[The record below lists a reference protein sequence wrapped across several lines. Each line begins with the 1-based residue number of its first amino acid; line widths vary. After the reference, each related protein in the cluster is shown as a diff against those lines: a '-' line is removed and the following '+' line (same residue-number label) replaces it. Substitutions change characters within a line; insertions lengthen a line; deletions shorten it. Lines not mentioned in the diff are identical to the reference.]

1 MFVYVLNKH
10 DKPLMPCK
18 PRKARILLKQKKAK
32 VIKQTPFTIKLLYGS
47 SGYKQDITLGV
58 DAGSKNIGLSATTDS
73 YELFKA
79 TVELRGDISS
89 LMESRR
95 NQRRSRRNRKTR
107 YRPARFNNRGKKGKL
122 APSIQHKLDSHITI
136 INEIYSI
143 LPITRLNV
151 EGGEFDPHKLKNPD
165 IHGEDYQNGEGKGFY
180 NIKQA
185 VLHRDNYT
193 CQSCLKKDTKLQV
206 HHIIYKSNGGSNSM
220 DNLVTLCKHCHQKIH
235 NENLKF
241 DKKVKSFKH
250 AAHMNIMRKQL
261 IKRLKKEHDNVHESY
276 GYETK
281 YYRDKQGINKS
292 HSNDAYIIAHNF
304 NAKTLNQEYLYK
316 KTRRHNRQIHKSKPS
331 KGGKRKRN
339 QSPYII
345 NGFRRYDKVKYNN
358 QTCFITG
365 KRSTGYFQLKLFDG
379 TTVTQGV
386 NSKKLKL
393 IEPVKGWIKDWR
405 TAIPLCPKE
414 DTVSSP

>member
-1 MFVYVLNKH
+1 MLE
-10 DKPLMPCK
+10 
-18 PRKARILLKQKKAK
+18 A
-32 VIKQTPFTIKLLYGS
+32 
-47 SGYKQDITLGV
+47 
-58 DAGSKNIGLSATTDS
+58 KNIGLSVTTDS

-79 TVELRGDISS
+79 TVELRQDISS

-206 HHIIYKSNGGSNSM
+206 HHIIYKSKGGSNSM
-220 DNLVTLCKHCHQKIH
+220 DNLVTLCKYCHQKIH

-241 DKKVKSFKH
+241 DKKVKTFKH

-316 KTRRHNRQIHKSKPS
+316 KN
-331 KGGKRKRN
+331 
-339 QSPYII
+339 
-345 NGFRRYDKVKYNN
+345 
-358 QTCFITG
+358 
-365 KRSTGYFQLKLFDG
+365 
-379 TTVTQGV
+379 
-386 NSKKLKL
+386 
-393 IEPVKGWIKDWR
+393 
-405 TAIPLCPKE
+405 
-414 DTVSSP
+414 